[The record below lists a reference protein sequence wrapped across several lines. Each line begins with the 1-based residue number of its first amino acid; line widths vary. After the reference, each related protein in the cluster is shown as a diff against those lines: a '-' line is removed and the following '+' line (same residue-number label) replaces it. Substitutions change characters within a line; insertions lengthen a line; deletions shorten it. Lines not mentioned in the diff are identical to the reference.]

1 MKKYRA
7 QKNGEWVEFTLGELV
22 TLSAQEYSSF
32 TNWQQNVHG
41 HWVDEKHTFPE
52 RNEKESTP
60 KINA

>member
-7 QKNGEWVEFTLGELV
+7 QKNGEWVEFGLGELV
-22 TLSAQEYSSF
+22 GLSDQEYSSL
-32 TNWQQNVHG
+32 TNWQQYVQGN
-41 HWVDEKHTFPE
+41 WVDEEHTFPE